1 MVKATDFK
9 FDIHLHGDPMDMTP
23 KVCFK
28 KGRGQ
33 GHMTP
38 IFGGK
43 IPIAPKR
50 LGATDF
56 KFGMQVFRD
65 ILRT

>member
-1 MVKATDFK
+1 MDKT
-9 FDIHLHGDPMDMTP
+9 DMTP
-23 KVCFK
+23 KFFFK

-33 GHMTP
+33 GHVTP

-43 IPIAPKR
+43 MPIAPKR

-56 KFGMQVFRD
+56 KFGMQLQVF
-65 ILRT
+65 